1 MTLAVD
7 AEHSTAQPAGESPQA
22 SANRL
27 DTLLFGEGSARI
39 LVSIAPDQVAAWE
52 AYLTDQLDGTWQ
64 QLGRVG
70 SEITPL
76 SIVNVSGV
84 PLISASIAD
93 MGDRWS
99 TAIERRLAL

>member
-22 SANRL
+22 NANRL

-39 LVSIAPDQVAAWE
+39 LVSIAPARVAAWE
-52 AYLTDQLDGTWQ
+52 GYLTKQLDGTWQ

-76 SIVNVSGV
+76 SLVNVSGV